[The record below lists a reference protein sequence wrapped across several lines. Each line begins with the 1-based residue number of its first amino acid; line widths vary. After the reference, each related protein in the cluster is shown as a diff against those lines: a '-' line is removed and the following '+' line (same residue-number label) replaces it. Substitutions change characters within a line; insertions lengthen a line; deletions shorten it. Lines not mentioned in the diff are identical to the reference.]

1 MTWHR
6 GHASQAVQP
15 VTTIAP
21 CRQHGHDFVALLQ
34 PNPAELNIFPDETR
48 LGELDGCE
56 AQELL
61 NRQVRAAPMV
71 AMVFLLLGAGSET
84 TTHLISGSVYELITA
99 PALRD
104 WLDANQFCD
113 QTFAAGIAGGLHRQ
127 APIYRLVEPHHS
139 PHRQA
144 VGSRR
149 LLLCKHRDIEKL
161 QTCNLQSDFL
171 YDVGQERGRLR

>member
-1 MTWHR
+1 
-6 GHASQAVQP
+6 
-15 VTTIAP
+15 
-21 CRQHGHDFVALLQ
+21 
-34 PNPAELNIFPDETR
+34 
-48 LGELDGCE
+48 
-56 AQELL
+56 
-61 NRQVRAAPMV
+61 MV

-127 APIYRLVEPHHS
+127 APDLS
-139 PHRQA
+139 PGRTASLASQA
-144 VGSRR
+144 G
-149 LLLCKHRDIEKL
+149 CGFTAKHRDIEKL